1 MDQYYRIAGLTVK
14 MDAFGITRDL
24 AQPYGIDS
32 CSQAD
37 ITIEADLR
45 EMKALYPHV
54 ADEVFEYIVTG
65 KDFYAKLTDFDGMM
79 LHASAIAVD
88 GKAYLF
94 SADSGVGKSTHTKLW
109 QQVFGEEQ
117 VVIINDDKP
126 ALRLREGVWYVYGT
140 PWSGKHTVNQNVC
153 CPLAGI
159 CFLERGRTNTVE
171 PCSKDDAVFRLLKQT
186 YRPKDLRRADKVML
200 MVGSLLEK
208 IPMWRMKCN
217 MEPEAVQIARDAIE
231 KGRIL

>member
-1 MDQYYRIAGLTVK
+1 MEQYYRIAGLTVK
-14 MDAFGITRDL
+14 MNTFGITQEL
-24 AQPYGIDS
+24 AQPYGMDGS
-32 CSQAD
+32 SQAD

-45 EMKALYPHV
+45 EMKALYPQV
-54 ADEVFEYIVTG
+54 EDAVLAYIVTG
-65 KDFYAKLTDFDGMM
+65 KDFYAKLTDFNGMM

-117 VVIINDDKP
+117 VTIINDDKP
-126 ALRLREGVWYVYGT
+126 ALRLREGTWYVYGT
-140 PWSGKHTVNQNVC
+140 PWSGKHAVNQNVC

-159 CFLERGRTNTVE
+159 CFLERGRTNKIE
-171 PCSKDDAVFRLLKQT
+171 PCAKADAVFRLLKQT
-186 YRPKDLRRADKVML
+186 YRPKDLGRADRVMQ
-200 MVGSLLEK
+200 MVDSLLEK
-208 IPMWRMKCN
+208 IPVWRMECN
-217 MEPEAVQIARDAIE
+217 REPEAVEIARAAME

>member
-1 MDQYYRIAGLTVK
+1 MYQYYRIAGLTVK

-24 AQPYGIDS
+24 AQPYSIDA
-32 CSQAD
+32 CSQED
-37 ITIEADLR
+37 ITIEADF
-45 EMKALYPHV
+45 EDMKAAYPHV
-54 ADEVFEYIVTG
+54 ADEVFEYVATG
-65 KDFYAKLTDFDGMM
+65 KDFYTKLTDYNGMM

-109 QQVFGEEQ
+109 QQVFGEDQ

-126 ALRLREGVWYVYGT
+126 ALRLREGVWYAYGT

-159 CFLERGRTNTVE
+159 CFLERGRKNKVE
-171 PCSKDDAVFRLLKQT
+171 PYSKDDVVFRLLKQT
-186 YRPKDLRRADKVML
+186 YRPKDLRRADKVL
-200 MVGSLLEK
+200 SMVDSLLEK
-208 IPMWRMKCN
+208 IPMWRMECN
-217 MEPEAVQIARDAIE
+217 MEPEAVQIARDAME
-231 KGRIL
+231 KGLIY